1 VNFFTAKA
9 VKSKVNDLLISE
21 LCTQCARCNLGQERS
36 SMHAKVRCNYE
47 ILVAFGL
54 VTWPVSVISQISGDL
69 VVIVSIALL
78 IVILY
83 AGNSCSASV
92 VNISFITN
100 IHHNHDMVVTCV
112 IFHHAVVLCLF
123 LYRSKR

>member
-1 VNFFTAKA
+1 MNFFTAKA
-9 VKSKVNDLLISE
+9 VKLKVNDLLISE

-54 VTWPVSVISQISGDL
+54 VTWPVSVILQISGDL
-69 VVIVSIALL
+69 VVILSIAVL

-83 AGNSCSASV
+83 AANSCSASV
-92 VNISFITN
+92 VISFLTN
-100 IHHNHDMVVTCV
+100 IHPNHDMVVTCV
-112 IFHHAVVLCLF
+112 IFHHAVVFCLF